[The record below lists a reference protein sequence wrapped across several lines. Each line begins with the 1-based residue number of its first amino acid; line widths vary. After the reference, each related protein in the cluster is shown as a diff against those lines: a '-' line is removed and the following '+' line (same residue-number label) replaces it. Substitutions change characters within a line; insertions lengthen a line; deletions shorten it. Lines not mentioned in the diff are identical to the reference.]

1 GAADL
6 PRTVE
11 GAGEGG
17 AAVTT
22 REEFMVR
29 IRAEM
34 GKTRGLFPATPAT
47 RPEYPREE
55 AEAIR
60 AQLAERWPEAL
71 ERFRREFEKVGG
83 VFHRVPTL
91 PAVPQV
97 VLDVAPAG
105 LSTLVVRPHRARR
118 VARAG
123 RRVPRALAIGRC
135 DGGPR
140 RSHQLHHRPEPHG
153 GYRAHAHA
161 RRPRAE
167 RGARHLRRAGD

>member
-1 GAADL
+1 M
-6 PRTVE
+6 E

-22 REEFMVR
+22 REEFMAR

-34 GKTRGLFPATPAT
+34 GKTRGLFPASPAT

-83 VFHRVPTL
+83 VFHRGPTST
-91 PAVPQV
+91 AAPQSV
-97 VLDVAPAG
+97 IGSA
-105 LSTLVVRPHRARR
+105 RAR
-118 VARAG
+118 G
-123 RRVPRALAIGRC
+123 R
-135 DGGPR
+135 
-140 RSHQLHHRPEPHG
+140 
-153 GYRAHAHA
+153 
-161 RRPRAE
+161 
-167 RGARHLRRAGD
+167 